1 MRKVV
6 FLLVLGC
13 LFLLLIGCG
22 GTAEYL
28 SKASYFDGT
37 VAVEYEQTRI
47 TSHND
52 YLTFRF
58 YEEGT
63 YEISFSITP
72 ERSTRGQEYLPQDFE
87 ITIDDVPREV
97 VKEQYIL
104 PDFLRITIT
113 RNGESETHDFS

>member
-6 FLLVLGC
+6 FLLILVGC
-13 LFLLLIGCG
+13 LFLIGCG
-22 GTAEYL
+22 GTYH

-37 VAVEYEQTRI
+37 VAVEYDQTRVAN
-47 TSHND
+47 HND

-72 ERSTRGQEYLPQDFE
+72 ETSIRGQEYLPEDFE
-87 ITIDDVPREV
+87 ITVADAPREV

-104 PDFLRITIT
+104 PDFLRIIIT
-113 RNGESETHDFS
+113 RDGESETHDFS